1 MGTPSLQCFKL
12 EQTFFGFKL
21 EDRVQLHESLFNLVW
36 FGQGRW
42 TWSDLY
48 SMPVYLRRFWINK
61 VNQIIE
67 EDKQRHEKKKAKA
80 SASKKPI
87 VKSPL

>member
-1 MGTPSLQCFKL
+1 
-12 EQTFFGFKL
+12 
-21 EDRVQLHESLFNLVW
+21 
-36 FGQGRW
+36 
-42 TWSDLY
+42 
-48 SMPVYLRRFWINK
+48 MPVYLRRFWINK